1 MYNWKQQILRK
12 YMKHID
18 YTYFKR
24 EYYLKNLLNI
34 TLILPK
40 GLNGRLQI
48 ANTYLKIFNIKKIK
62 VMLWTQEK
70 LSYFFIL
77 LKSPLLIR
85 SIFLAWLSLLI
96 NNVKPEAFQT
106 FKYCCKII

>member
-1 MYNWKQQILRK
+1 
-12 YMKHID
+12 MKHID

-62 VMLWTQEK
+62 VML
-70 LSYFFIL
+70 
-77 LKSPLLIR
+77 
-85 SIFLAWLSLLI
+85 
-96 NNVKPEAFQT
+96 
-106 FKYCCKII
+106 